1 MNAESHHTNIAQ
13 REQFQHTVD
22 KTKSKH
28 SGVLLLLSTVT
39 SQDYKDYTGGEG
51 KTLGEEMLYYTGT
64 YTNIHSYPN
73 KLTNK
78 RIEQQ
83 EALNISSVDKCKDER
98 AKKARQH
105 TGTLSPRS
113 SDKYST
119 SRLGCENNTSART
132 LTPYLS
138 FFSCFFCQQ

>member
-1 MNAESHHTNIAQ
+1 M
-13 REQFQHTVD
+13 
-22 KTKSKH
+22 
-28 SGVLLLLSTVT
+28 
-39 SQDYKDYTGGEG
+39 G
-51 KTLGEEMLYYTGT
+51 KTLSYREEMLYYTGT

-83 EALNISSVDKCKDER
+83 EALNISSMDKCEDER

-113 SDKYST
+113 SDKYSD
-119 SRLGCENNTSART
+119 SPSQGKLCRVHMWST
-132 LTPYLS
+132 LPDHEAWL
-138 FFSCFFCQQ
+138 

>member
-1 MNAESHHTNIAQ
+1 M
-13 REQFQHTVD
+13 D
-22 KTKSKH
+22 KTESKH

-39 SQDYKDYTGGEG
+39 SQDYKDYTGGGG
-51 KTLGEEMLYYTGT
+51 KTLGYREEMLYYTGT

-73 KLTNK
+73 KLRNK

-83 EALNISSVDKCKDER
+83 EALNISSMDKCKDER

-113 SDKYST
+113 SDKYSD
-119 SRLGCENNTSART
+119 SPSQGKLCCVHMRST
-132 LTPYLS
+132 LPDH
-138 FFSCFFCQQ
+138 